1 SIDTIRERID
11 ALGTLDPVIEKYGLG
26 ESEIVLE
33 LPGINDP
40 AEVQKLIEA
49 TPKLEVHPVVGNSGY
64 GDMNAALA
72 SVGGVLPPDEEILSG
87 SGGAGGPDQFYVV
100 KRAAVV
106 GGTDFRDAQPSQDE
120 NGRPDMSFT
129 LTADA
134 GNRFYSYTKANVGS
148 MMAIT
153 LNDKVIEAA
162 NIQSAIRDQG
172 RITGGFTQEQAVRLS
187 SQLRSGS
194 LPASISEIETRTV
207 GPSLG
212 ASSIRSGVNASIAG
226 MVVVMIF
233 LLVYYRGAGVNAV
246 LALIMNLV
254 LLLGFMGFNGATLT
268 LPGIAGVILTIGMG
282 VDSNVLIFERIRE
295 ELRAGKSNAAAIN
308 DSFSMK
314 TALGTIIDTHVT
326 TIVSAGILFIFGTG
340 PVKGFATTLTVGL
353 LANIF
358 TSVFVS
364 RTIFD
369 VVLSRKKRG
378 EALSV

>member
-1 SIDTIRERID
+1 MGKNLGIRTWSIIAVLLIFVYGIFYGPNLPHKGSLKSLLVDNIHLGLDLKGGTHLVMEVHVDEAVNSYTDRDVQHLGDALAPNGAKATKLDPKHPEIITVTGGTPQQQSAIHDTITGSDYANYDVSSASGGNGYTMTLKQLSIRDIKSRTLATSIDTIRERID

-49 TPKLEVHPVVGNSGY
+49 TPKLEVHPVVGTSGY

-148 MMAIT
+148 MMAI
-153 LNDKVIEAA
+153 
-162 NIQSAIRDQG
+162 
-172 RITGGFTQEQAVRLS
+172 
-187 SQLRSGS
+187 
-194 LPASISEIETRTV
+194 
-207 GPSLG
+207 
-212 ASSIRSGVNASIAG
+212 
-226 MVVVMIF
+226 
-233 LLVYYRGAGVNAV
+233 
-246 LALIMNLV
+246 
-254 LLLGFMGFNGATLT
+254 
-268 LPGIAGVILTIGMG
+268 
-282 VDSNVLIFERIRE
+282 
-295 ELRAGKSNAAAIN
+295 
-308 DSFSMK
+308 
-314 TALGTIIDTHVT
+314 
-326 TIVSAGILFIFGTG
+326 
-340 PVKGFATTLTVGL
+340 
-353 LANIF
+353 
-358 TSVFVS
+358 
-364 RTIFD
+364 
-369 VVLSRKKRG
+369 
-378 EALSV
+378 